1 LISNS
6 ATSQNSAVS
15 MEKLRSRGSGA
26 SEQEESFVRERRVGR
41 ARSLHGATGRDEQDK
56 EENR

>member
-1 LISNS
+1 
-6 ATSQNSAVS
+6 